1 MLFRSPR
8 DEPETKE
15 EEASFQQAL
24 QQTPAERSA
33 SKAAAVE
40 ACSAEQLALLQCFR
54 QGSMIACAPAREA
67 FWACYK
73 RQRVCARVRRDK
85 KPLRHEL

>member
-54 QGSMIACAPAREA
+54 QASMIACAPAREA